1 MLPDFAHAD
10 WMVWT
15 HAATIEA
22 LQHAYNGLRRTC
34 PLGRASRPVWS
45 SAAVHRPAEFNKT
58 HVPAFLAGEAPGAY
72 LCVYPFVRSYDWYLL
87 HMDSILRWTPSI
99 GRPADNRTALKLR
112 AASFPGA
119 GRRKS
124 RPRRSGHATRG

>member
-34 PLGRASRPVWS
+34 PLGRAITPVWS

-58 HVPAFLAGEAPGAY
+58 HVPAFLAGGHRVPICAYIPSSAPMTGI
-72 LCVYPFVRSYDWYLL
+72 CCTWIPF
-87 HMDSILRWTPSI
+87 
-99 GRPADNRTALKLR
+99 
-112 AASFPGA
+112 FA
-119 GRRKS
+119 G
-124 RPRRSGHATRG
+124 PRVSVDRLITELP